1 MLPQYNY
8 HIWFKV
14 CKPIKGK
21 YKLSTNCLLVL
32 SAAHIYYNLFN
43 KPFTER
49 SLLMFATYYNNVKIG
64 RYIKVLICHNYIIES
79 GLIRGYK
86 VFNISLAGLQ
96 VIKELN
102 ESYNK
107 ELVLFCSKYNIE
119 L

>member
-1 MLPQYNY
+1 MQPLYNY

-21 YKLSTNCLLVL
+21 YNLSTNCLLVL
-32 SAAHIYYNLFN
+32 SGSYLFQQIHN
-43 KPFTER
+43 KPFTIY
-49 SLLMFATYYNNVKIG
+49 SLLKFVTYYDNVRIG
-64 RYIKVLICHNYIIES
+64 KFIKVLVCNGFIT
-79 GLIRGYK
+79 
-86 VFNISLAGLQ
+86 LAGEIRKHQ
-96 VIKELN
+96 VYCISEKGIKVLKELN

>member
-1 MLPQYNY
+1 MRSLYNY

-32 SAAHIYYNLFN
+32 SGAYLFQQIRN
-43 KPFTER
+43 KPFTQYA
-49 SLLMFATYYNNVKIG
+49 LLKFVTYYDNIRIG
-64 RYIKVLICHNYIIES
+64 KYIKVLICNGYIIQS
-79 GLIRGYK
+79 GIIKGHNVYS
-86 VFNISLAGLQ
+86 ISLAGLQ

-107 ELVLFCSKYNIE
+107 ELVLFCSKYGIE